1 MITVW
6 YPRKDHRQDALHSVL
21 LIREITRYASSH
33 PLLLANQDG
42 LTPCTL
48 QAVSN

>member
-6 YPRKDHRQDALHSVL
+6 FPRRDPPRDGLHSVL